1 MVGEVVVKLREF
13 KEAGLSCRM
22 SFSSEYDDQSLGA
35 GAVDV
40 RVVRRV
46 LSRAL

>member
-1 MVGEVVVKLREF
+1 MGDVVVKLREF
-13 KEAGLSCRM
+13 KENGLSCRM
-22 SFSSEYDDQSLGA
+22 SFSSECDDQSLEA
-35 GAVDV
+35 GTVDV